1 MIHGSTTSVRGG
13 GVLGKSTNSFWEVD
27 VASKVE
33 VDSKKDHWK
42 EAERGKELAG
52 RNQYNPVARARLR
65 GGEDVGGR
73 RLAPLHWPKDS
84 NGTVLAG
91 DMEHWRG
98 GEG

>member
-1 MIHGSTTSVRGG
+1 MRGG
-13 GVLGKSTNSFWEVD
+13 RILDKSANSFWEME
-27 VASKVE
+27 VATKVE
-33 VDSKKDHWK
+33 VDSKKDHLR

-73 RLAPLHWPKDS
+73 RLAPPHWPKDS
-84 NGTVLAG
+84 SGTMLAG
-91 DMEHWRG
+91 DMEHWRR

>member
-1 MIHGSTTSVRGG
+1 MKGG
-13 GVLGKSTNSFWEVD
+13 GILDKSANSFWEME
-27 VASKVE
+27 VATKVE
-33 VDSKKDHWK
+33 VDSKKDHLR

-73 RLAPLHWPKDS
+73 RLAPPHWPKDS
-84 NGTVLAG
+84 SGTMLAG
-91 DMEHWRG
+91 DMEHWRR